1 MKLSRTTKQEKAH
14 AILQTYKISS
24 EINRCVGNELTDE
37 YAENQHNLA
46 ESELKESILAIEKN
60 DLVEL
65 HDGIADVCVTLSECL
80 MIQDG
85 NTFLLENAPKY
96 LNEEEKP
103 VEECVYEAYRH
114 FRERNYVDA
123 LGCIEDAVDAVEG
136 DIVDY
141 LNAVQLSNLSKFPE
155 IETTDIDPE
164 LECERIEEKGR
175 YQDVYYEEGE
185 LCGKRVYIFKSKY
198 DKENNERFPKGK
210 YLKPSCFKE
219 PQEILDASN

>member
-1 MKLSRTTKQEKAH
+1 MKLSRDTKREKAH

-24 EINRCVGNELTDE
+24 EINRCVGNELTEE

-46 ESELKESILAIEKN
+46 ESEFNEAIIAIENN
-60 DLVEL
+60 DLIEL
-65 HDGIADVCVTLSECL
+65 QDSIADILVTLSECL

-96 LNEEEKP
+96 LNEDEKP
-103 VEECVYEAYRH
+103 VEEYVYEAYRH
-114 FRERNYVDA
+114 FREHNYVDA

-136 DIVDY
+136 DIVSY
-141 LNAVQLSNLSKFPE
+141 LSAVNLSNISKFPT

-164 LECERIEEKGR
+164 IECERIEEEGR
-175 YQDVYYEEGE
+175 YQDVYFEEGE
-185 LCGKRVYIFKSKY
+185 LCGKRVYVFKSKY

-219 PQEILDASN
+219 PQEIL